1 VLNGIF
7 IFLIVSSVVVAAF
20 NGSMQAVMQASLDQA
35 KEAVTLAIGLIGI
48 MALWLG
54 LMRVVRDA
62 GGLAAIGRALGPLMR
77 RLFPDVPAEHPAMAA
92 MIMNLGANI
101 LGLGNAATPF
111 GLKAMRELQTLNPS
125 KDVATDAMA
134 LFLAINT
141 SGVAVLP
148 LGVIAVRAELGS
160 LDAAGILIPSILA
173 TLCSTIVG
181 ISVAKLLQRR
191 PGYRLE
197 RYLPDAGETGQEE
210 PAGAGQGEIRGIQEA
225 EQIASLRG
233 QTSPL
238 RLVLMGLLLLLILAG
253 FGKLIADA
261 GGSVPLPDHLRQ
273 FGSYWLLPILMTVIV
288 MVGFGSRL
296 DVYQSVVEGAKEGFQ
311 IAVMIIPFLV
321 AILVCIGMFR
331 ASGALELLISWVQP
345 ATSLAGIPAEVLP
358 MALVRPLSGSGAL
371 GVMVETMTT
380 YGPDS
385 FIGYI
390 VSVINGSTET
400 TFYVLA
406 VYCGSVQVRV
416 TRHTLPACLAADL
429 TGFLAAVGW
438 CWVFFG

>member
-7 IFLIVSSVVVAAF
+7 IFLIVASVVAAAF
-20 NGSMQAVMQASLDQA
+20 NGSMQAVMQASLEQA
-35 KEAVTLAIGLIGI
+35 KAAVTLAIGLIGV

-54 LMRVVRDA
+54 LMRVVRDV

-92 MIMNLGANI
+92 MIMNIGANM

-111 GLKAMRELQTLNPS
+111 GLKAMRELQTLNPN
-125 KDVATDAMA
+125 KDVATDSMA

-160 LDAAGILIPSILA
+160 LDAGGILIPSILA

-181 ISVAKLLQRR
+181 VSVARLLHRR
-191 PGYRLE
+191 PGYRVE
-197 RYLPDAGETGQEE
+197 RYLPDAGAAEGVEASE
-210 PAGAGQGEIRGIQEA
+210 AGDEEIRGMDEA
-225 EQIASLRG
+225 EEIASVGGR
-233 QTSPL
+233 TSPL
-238 RLVLMGLLLLLILAG
+238 RLVLMGLVMLLILVG
-253 FGKLIADA
+253 FGKMIADA
-261 GGSVPLPDHLRQ
+261 GGSVPLPDQLRS
-273 FGSYWLLPILMTVIV
+273 FASYWLLPILMTVIV
-288 MVGFGSRL
+288 MIGFGNRIN
-296 DVYQSVVEGAKEGFQ
+296 VYQSVVEGAKEGFQ

-345 ATSLAGIPAEVLP
+345 ATSLVGIPAEVLP

-371 GVMVETMTT
+371 GVMIETMTT

-385 FIGYI
+385 FIGYV
-390 VSVINGSTET
+390 VSVVNGSTET

-406 VYCGSVQVRV
+406 VYFGSIQVRV

>member
-7 IFLIVSSVVVAAF
+7 IFLIVASVVAAAF
-20 NGSMQAVMQASLDQA
+20 NGSMQAVMQASLESA
-35 KEAVTLAIGLIGI
+35 KAAVTLAIGLIGV

-54 LMRVVRDA
+54 LMRVVRDV

-92 MIMNLGANI
+92 MIMNIGANM

-111 GLKAMRELQTLNPS
+111 GLKAMRELQTLNPN
-125 KDVATDAMA
+125 KDVATDSMA

-160 LDAAGILIPSILA
+160 LDAGGILIPSILA

-181 ISVAKLLQRR
+181 VSVARLLHRR
-191 PGYRLE
+191 STYRVE
-197 RYLPDAGETGQEE
+197 RYLPDSGEAE
-210 PAGAGQGEIRGIQEA
+210 GAEASEARGEGIRGMDEA
-225 EQIASLRG
+225 EEVASVGG

-238 RLVLMGLLLLLILAG
+238 RLVLMGLVMLLILVG
-253 FGKLIADA
+253 FGKMIADGA
-261 GGSVPLPDHLRQ
+261 GSVALPDQLRG
-273 FGSYWLLPILMTVIV
+273 FASYWLLPLLMTVIV
-288 MVGFGSRL
+288 MIGFSGRIN
-296 DVYQSVVEGAKEGFQ
+296 VYQSVVEGAKEGFQ

-345 ATSLAGIPAEVLP
+345 ATSLVGIPAEVLP

-371 GVMVETMTT
+371 GVMIETMTT

-390 VSVINGSTET
+390 VSVVNGSTET

-406 VYCGSVQVRV
+406 VYFGSIQVRV

>member
-7 IFLIVSSVVVAAF
+7 IFLIVASVVAAAF

-35 KEAVTLAIGLIGI
+35 KAAVTLAIGLIGV

-54 LMRVVRDA
+54 LMRVVRDV
-62 GGLAAIGRALGPLMR
+62 GGLAAIGRALGPVMR

-92 MIMNLGANI
+92 MIMNIGANM

-111 GLKAMRELQTLNPS
+111 GLKAMRELQTLNPN
-125 KDVATDAMA
+125 KDVATDSMA

-160 LDAAGILIPSILA
+160 LDAAGILVPSILA
-173 TLCSTIVG
+173 TFCSTIVG
-181 ISVAKLLQRR
+181 VSVARLLQRR
-191 PGYRLE
+191 AGYRVE
-197 RYLPDAGETGQEE
+197 RYLPGVAEGVQEE
-210 PAGAGQGEIRGIQEA
+210 TSEPTGEEIRGIGQA
-225 EQIASLRG
+225 EEIASVRG
-233 QTSPL
+233 QTSLL
-238 RLVLMGLLLLLILAG
+238 RLLLLGVVLVAILYG
-253 FGKLIADA
+253 FGDMIRDA
-261 GGSVPLPDHLRQ
+261 EGTVPFSDHMRQ
-273 FGSYWLLPILMTVIV
+273 FGSYWLLPLLMTVIV
-288 MVGFGSRL
+288 MIGFSGRIN
-296 DVYQSVVEGAKEGFQ
+296 VYQSVVEGAKEGFQ

-331 ASGALELLISWVQP
+331 ASGALDLLISGVQP
-345 ATSLAGIPAEVLP
+345 ATSLVGIPAEVLP

-371 GVMVETMTT
+371 GVMIETITT

-406 VYCGSVQVRV
+406 VYFGSVQVRV

>member
-7 IFLIVSSVVVAAF
+7 IFLIVASVVAAAF

-35 KEAVTLAIGLIGI
+35 KAAVTLAIGLIGV

-54 LMRVVRDA
+54 MMRVVRDV
-62 GGLAAIGRALGPLMR
+62 GGLAAIGRALGPVMR

-92 MIMNLGANI
+92 MIMNIGANM

-111 GLKAMRELQTLNPS
+111 GLKAMRELQTLNPN
-125 KDVATDAMA
+125 KDVATDSMA

-148 LGVIAVRAELGS
+148 LGVIAVRSELGS
-160 LDAAGILIPSILA
+160 LDAGGILIPSILA

-181 ISVAKLLQRR
+181 VSVARLLHRR

-197 RYLPDAGETGQEE
+197 KYLPEAAEAVQEE
-210 PAGAGQGEIRGIQEA
+210 PSEPGDEDIRGMDQA
-225 EQIASLRG
+225 EQIASVRG
-233 QTSPL
+233 ETSPL
-238 RLVLMGLLLLLILAG
+238 RLALMGLVLLLILAG
-253 FGKLIADA
+253 FAKMIADA
-261 GGSVPLPDHLRQ
+261 GGTVPLPDHLRG
-273 FGSYWLLPILMTVIV
+273 FASYWLLPILMTVIV
-288 MVGFGSRL
+288 MIGFGNRL
-296 DVYQSVVEGAKEGFQ
+296 NVYQSVVEGAKEGFQ

-331 ASGALELLISWVQP
+331 ASGALDLLISGVQP
-345 ATSLAGIPAEVLP
+345 ATSLVGIPAEVLP

-371 GVMVETMTT
+371 GVMIETMTT

-390 VSVINGSTET
+390 VSVVNGSTET

-406 VYCGSVQVRV
+406 VYFGSVQVRV